1 MSEGVGLRVSPRLR
15 VVPRPALPL
24 LRPALGV
31 VAALL
36 LATGPAPLAGPAVA
50 AAPARDGCSVPGS
63 VGDRAEKVDA
73 VFTAQVTDQQ
83 TDAVGTGADTR
94 QVRRYTATV
103 ERVYQGNV
111 TSKEVVVVS
120 PLAVKDNGL
129 GRLPTDKT
137 WLFFVNG
144 DGARFSGNACHGS
157 ERATSALLRRVER
170 VLGSGGTVVV
180 PEPERPPLEWTEL
193 ETTTPPPLGRLVAPG
208 AAASLVGLLG
218 LAAVGRARR
227 RPRRD

>member
-1 MSEGVGLRVSPRLR
+1 M
-15 VVPRPALPL
+15 PRPVRPL
-24 LRPALGV
+24 LRRALGP

-36 LATGPAPLAGPAVA
+36 LVAGLASTTGPAT
-50 AAPARDGCSVPGS
+50 AAPPVRDACSVPGS

-73 VFTAQVTDQQ
+73 VFTAQVADQQ

-103 ERVYQGNV
+103 ERVYQGTV
-111 TSKEVVVVS
+111 TAKEVVVVS
-120 PLAVKDNGL
+120 PLSAKDNGL

-144 DGARFSGNACHGS
+144 EDARFSGNACQGS

-170 VLGSGGTVVV
+170 VLGSGESVVV

-208 AAASLVGLLG
+208 AAACLVGLLG

-227 RPRRD
+227 RTPGE